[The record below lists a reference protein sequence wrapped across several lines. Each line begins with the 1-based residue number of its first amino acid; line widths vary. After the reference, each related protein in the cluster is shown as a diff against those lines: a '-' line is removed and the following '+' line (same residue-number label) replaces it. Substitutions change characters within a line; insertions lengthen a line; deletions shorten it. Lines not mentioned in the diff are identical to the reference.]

1 MYLDNIIQSMILC
14 KVMNDIQKKLEQ
26 LQEKGWTISALADEI
41 GQARVTLDKWKTGE
55 RYPANPKAILAM
67 LDQIIKIK
75 RIPKQKR
82 YTRSDNNN

>member
-1 MYLDNIIQSMILC
+1 MILLIG
-14 KVMNDIQKKLEQ
+14 MNDIQEKLAQLREKK
-26 LQEKGWTISALADEI
+26 WTIAALADQL

-67 LDQIIKIK
+67 LDQISNMK

-82 YTRSDNNN
+82 YKK